1 MEIMRIHIRALLMTI
16 VPNETFLNSDF
27 LPFQEGIASGAGMV
41 LVSHNVVACMDESF
55 PASLSPQVH
64 KILREK
70 LGFKGVVIT
79 DDLAMSGVRDFAGD
93 TEIAVQAVK
102 AGNDMLCCTD
112 FELQIPAVI
121 EAVKS
126 GEITEQ
132 RINESVM
139 RILY

>member
-1 MEIMRIHIRALLMTI
+1 
-16 VPNETFLNSDF
+16 
-27 LPFQEGIASGAGMV
+27 
-41 LVSHNVVACMDESF
+41 MDESF
-55 PASLSPQVH
+55 PASLSPQVY